1 MKSCCYCRFLA
12 VSVLLCILS
21 ACSQGTPTPTLAKPE
36 PAVSPTPAM
45 PTPALLPRDVTPLP
59 DLGIVQGLLS
69 MDGEPA
75 AGRMMYLAK
84 VIRPGDESVGM
95 AALDPVN
102 DPRVE
107 SDRSGYF
114 CFLDVLPGEY
124 ALGIN
129 SPIGPVLIRGA
140 DEREIVVEVRAGQT
154 SDLETVRIV
163 PFAK

>member
-1 MKSCCYCRFLA
+1 MKSCCFCRFLA
-12 VSVLLCILS
+12 VGVLLCILP

-36 PAVSPTPAM
+36 PVVSPTPAI
-45 PTPALLPRDVTPLP
+45 PTPTLLPRDATPQP

-84 VIRPGDESVGM
+84 VIRPGGESVGM

-114 CFLDVLPGEY
+114 GFLDVPPGEY

-140 DEREIVVEVRAGQT
+140 DGREIIVEVQAGQT
-154 SDLETVRIV
+154 FDLETVQIV
-163 PFAK
+163 PFTE